1 MRGNPFLGQVNGRC
15 GDLTF
20 YHRNGLLIGRTVNAH
35 PHNPKTD
42 GQVLARVILKTA
54 SCARAMLSS
63 VASMSWQSAS
73 NQDECQ
79 GAFLK
84 ANIGRLRDEVDSSIG
99 SVSDIYSSTL
109 CNFLS
114 RSARGCV
121 YDAWQVSY
129 GSLPAM
135 NMSFIAGVPSLGPF
149 SVPLPDAFTYADLA
163 DALGLVPDDVLHFL
177 WCFVD
182 DESPSGLFSASA
194 YARVV
199 LMPADGEIDGQFL
212 DASGMVRSPNVANVG
227 KAYYTRAT
235 DGQHLSASPFSL
247 LYDGA
252 GTSAALAACACVCER
267 VGLSDLW
274 STERLALRP
283 SGSSPGSLVQP
294 HDVLPLSA
302 AALSFA

>member
-1 MRGNPFLGQVNGRC
+1 
-15 GDLTF
+15 
-20 YHRNGLLIGRTVNAH
+20 
-35 PHNPKTD
+35 
-42 GQVLARVILKTA
+42 
-54 SCARAMLSS
+54 MLSS

-84 ANIGRLRDEVDSSIG
+84 ANIGRLRDLVESSIG
-99 SVSDIYSSTL
+99 SVSDIFSSTL
-109 CNFLS
+109 CNYLS
-114 RSARGCV
+114 RSSRGCAV
-121 YDAWQVSY
+121 SAWQVSH
-129 GSLPAM
+129 GSLPTLSL
-135 NMSFIAGVPSLGPF
+135 SFIVGVPSLGPF
-149 SVPLPDAFTYADLA
+149 SVPLDDAFSYADLTN
-163 DALGLVPDDVLHFL
+163 ALGLETGDVLHFL

-194 YARVV
+194 YAKVV

-212 DASGMVRSPNVANVG
+212 DPSGMVRSPNVANVG